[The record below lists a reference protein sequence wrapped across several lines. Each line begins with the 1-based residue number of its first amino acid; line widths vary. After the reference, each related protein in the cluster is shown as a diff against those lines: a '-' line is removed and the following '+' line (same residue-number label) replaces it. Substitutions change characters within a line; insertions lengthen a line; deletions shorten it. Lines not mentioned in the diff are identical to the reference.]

1 MELKNTI
8 ANFQFIANRI
18 SSFTLE
24 TKDVDLKG
32 EKIKANYDIDYNITE
47 IKEDE
52 KLFIGKLEYTVV
64 IKAKVKNKILF
75 KIQLAMEGIFSGGKN
90 KLSEE
95 DFKNMI
101 ELNGIATLSHLSR
114 AYILSATS
122 LAGINPP
129 VKLPMINIHLLRK
142 MKNRKENDEKQLE

>member
-1 MELKNTI
+1 MDLKNTV

-18 SSFTLE
+18 SNFTLE
-24 TKDVDLKG
+24 TKDMDIKG
-32 EKIKANYDIDYNITE
+32 EKAKVNYDIDYNIIE

-52 KLFIGKLEYTVV
+52 KLFIGKLEYIVV

-75 KIQLAMEGIFSGGKN
+75 KIQLTMEGIFAGGKN

-95 DFKNMI
+95 DFRNMI

-114 AYILSATS
+114 AYIISATS

-129 VKLPMINIHLLRK
+129 VKVPMVNIHVLRE
-142 MKNRKENDEKQLE
+142 MKKKKEKDE